1 MNAVADLSTR
11 DVSFFPRPA
20 KPLTS
25 YRKYWAARFGTA
37 KFLPMSR
44 AEMDVLGWDS
54 CDIILVTG
62 DAYVDHPSFGMAVI
76 GRMLEAQGFR
86 VGIIAQPDWQS
97 AEAFKV
103 LGKPNLFWGVTAGN
117 MDSMINRYTA
127 DRKIRTDDAY
137 TPGDIGGKR
146 PDRAAI
152 VYSQRC
158 REAFKDVPII
168 LGGIEGSL
176 RRIAHYDYWS
186 DKVRRS
192 IVVDAKCDLLL
203 YGNAERAIVEI
214 AHRLGARE
222 PVQQI
227 TDVRGTAFV
236 RRPDDASGK
245 GWFEIDSTQVDM
257 PGRVEDHVNPYLTTS
272 EAAAAQ
278 GSSCSSDLGEKLPQN
293 NIINAINNVSNNAIN
308 TRTIAS
314 NNSDSS
320 VGINIQPLKFVQ
332 NPNLAAKKAL
342 KAAEAAQSAAAAL
355 AATQLASQVAMATPR
370 APGTGKLAVPPRD
383 KSVIRL
389 PSFEQVKS
397 DPILYAHANRV
408 LHLETNPGNA
418 RALVQAHGEGVT
430 ARDVWITAPPI
441 PLTTPE
447 MDFVFDL
454 PYARSPHPAYA
465 DENGSHD
472 HATKIPAWEMIRFS
486 VNIMRGCFG
495 GCTFCSITEHEGRI
509 IQSRSEDSVIKELED
524 IRDKVKG
531 FTGTISD
538 LGGPTANMYRI
549 GCKTPEIEAACR
561 KPSCVY
567 PGICSNLNTSHAPL
581 IKMYRR
587 ARALKGVKKILI
599 SSGLRY
605 DLAVQSPEYV
615 KELVTHHVGGYLK
628 IAPEH
633 TEQGPLT
640 KMMKPGI
647 GSYDKFKQMF
657 DKYSLEAGK
666 KQFLVPYFIAAHPGT
681 SDEDMMHLAQWL
693 KKNGFRA
700 DQVQTFYPSPMAT
713 ATAMYHS
720 NRNPLRRVRRE
731 AAAEDT
737 VDIVRGEKRRRL
749 HKAFLR
755 YHDPNNWPVLRE
767 ALKAMGRADL
777 IGNGKQH
784 LIPTFQPL
792 GDGGY
797 QSARKKNST
806 AAPVKSSSS
815 KADAQPVKGR
825 LLTQHTGLP
834 PRRTK

>member
-1 MNAVADLSTR
+1 MNAPV
-11 DVSFFPRPA
+11 DVSFFPRAA

-37 KFLPMSR
+37 PFLPMSR
-44 AEMDVLGWDS
+44 AEMEQLGWDS
-54 CDIILVTG
+54 CDIVLVTG

-76 GRMLEAQGFR
+76 GRVLEAQGFR

-97 AEAFKV
+97 AEPFKA

-127 DRKIRTDDAY
+127 DRKIRSDDAY
-137 TPGDIGGKR
+137 TPGDVGGKR

-158 REAFKDVPII
+158 REAYNDVPIV

-192 IVVDAKCDLLL
+192 IVVDSKCDLLL
-203 YGNAERAIVEI
+203 YGNAERALVEV
-214 AHRLGARE
+214 AHRLAAKV
-222 PVQQI
+222 PVQEI

-236 RRPDDASGK
+236 RRESPHGADTE
-245 GWFEIDSTQVDM
+245 WFEIDSTEVDT
-257 PGRVEDHVNPYLTTS
+257 PGHVEDHINPYLTTS
-272 EAAAAQ
+272 EQAAVKGGTCAKEEGDAPAANP
-278 GSSCSSDLGEKLPQN
+278 S
-293 NIINAINNVSNNAIN
+293 
-308 TRTIAS
+308 
-314 NNSDSS
+314 
-320 VGINIQPLKFVQ
+320 IQPLTFVA
-332 NPNLAAKKAL
+332 NPAL
-342 KAAEAAQSAAAAL
+342 Q
-355 AATQLASQVAMATPR
+355 
-370 APGTGKLAVPPRD
+370 GKTRRPPRERT
-383 KSVIRL
+383 VIRL
-389 PSFEQVKS
+389 PSYEQVKS
-397 DPILYAHANRV
+397 DPVLYAHANRV

-418 RALVQAHGEGVT
+418 RALVQAHGEGST
-430 ARDVWITAPPI
+430 ARDVWLNPPPI
-441 PLTTPE
+441 PLTTAE
-447 MDFVFDL
+447 MDYVFDL

-472 HATKIPAWEMIRFS
+472 GATKIPAWEMIRFS

-509 IQSRSEDSVIKELED
+509 IQSRSEDSVIHELEE

-531 FTGTISD
+531 FTGVISD
-538 LGGPTANMYRI
+538 LGGPTANMYRL
-549 GCKTPEIEAACR
+549 GCRSPEIEAACR

-567 PGICSNLNTSHAPL
+567 PGICQNLHTDHSPL
-581 IKMYRR
+581 VHMYRR
-587 ARALKGVKKILI
+587 ARGLKGIKKILI
-599 SSGLRY
+599 GSGLRY
-605 DLAVQSPEYV
+605 DLAVKSPEYV
-615 KELVTHHVGGYLK
+615 KELVQHHVGGYLK

-633 TEQGPLT
+633 TEQGPLS

-647 GSYDKFKQMF
+647 GSYDRFKQMF
-657 DKYSLEAGK
+657 EKFSAEAGK
-666 KQFLVPYFIAAHPGT
+666 KQFLIPYFIAAHPGT
-681 SDEDMMHLAQWL
+681 RDEDMMNLALWL

-713 ATAMYHS
+713 ATAMYHTGL
-720 NRNPLRRVRRE
+720 NTLKGVHRDERGER
-731 AAAEDT
+731 

-755 YHDPNNWPVLRE
+755 YHDPNNWPLLRE
-767 ALKAMGRADL
+767 ALKTMGRADL
-777 IGNGKQH
+777 IGNGKHH

-792 GDGGY
+792 TDGSY
-797 QSARKKNST
+797 QSARRKNST
-806 AAPVKSSSS
+806 PVAAKPSGAGQT
-815 KADAQPVKGR
+815 KAPVKGR

-834 PRRTK
+834 PRETGSPARPGKTARKPR

>member
-1 MNAVADLSTR
+1 MNAPA
-11 DVSFFPRPA
+11 DVSTFVRAA

-37 KFLPMSR
+37 PILPMSR
-44 AEMDVLGWDS
+44 AEMDKLGWDS
-54 CDIILVTG
+54 CDIVLVTG

-97 AEAFKV
+97 AEPFRA

-127 DRKIRTDDAY
+127 DRKIRSDDAY
-137 TPGDIGGKR
+137 TPGDVGGKR

-158 REAFKDVPII
+158 REAFNEVPIV

-214 AHRLGARE
+214 AHRLAAKE
-222 PVQQI
+222 PVQHI

-236 RRPDDASGK
+236 RRSDDESGQ
-245 GWFEIDSTQVDM
+245 GWFEIDSTQVDA
-257 PGRVEDHVNPYLTTS
+257 PGHVEAHINPYMTTS
-272 EAAAAQ
+272 EQAAQQ
-278 GSSCSSDLGEKLPQN
+278 GSSCSKEDGTVTSRDTNP
-293 NIINAINNVSNNAIN
+293 A
-308 TRTIAS
+308 
-314 NNSDSS
+314 
-320 VGINIQPLKFVQ
+320 IQPLTFMP
-332 NPNLAAKKAL
+332 NPNAPSLYGKGSFK
-342 KAAEAAQSAAAAL
+342 
-355 AATQLASQVAMATPR
+355 VAPR
-370 APGTGKLAVPPRD
+370 ERT
-383 KSVIRL
+383 VIRL
-389 PSFEQVKS
+389 PSYEQVKA
-397 DPILYAHANRV
+397 DAVLYAHANRV

-418 RALVQAHGEGVT
+418 RALVQAHGEGPT
-430 ARDVWITAPPI
+430 ARDVWINPPPI
-441 PLTTPE
+441 PLSTAE

-454 PYARSPHPAYA
+454 PYARSPHPSYA
-465 DENGSHD
+465 DANGSHD
-472 HATKIPAWEMIRFS
+472 GVTKIPAWEMIRFS

-509 IQSRSEDSVIKELED
+509 IQSRSEDSVIREVED
-524 IRDKVKG
+524 IRDKVPG
-531 FTGTISD
+531 FTGVISD

-549 GCKTPEIEAACR
+549 GCKSPEIEAACR

-567 PGICSNLNTSHAPL
+567 PGICQNLNTDHSAL
-581 IKMYRR
+581 IHMYRR
-587 ARALKGVKKILI
+587 ARSLKGIKKILI
-599 SSGLRY
+599 GSGLRY

-615 KELVTHHVGGYLK
+615 KELVQHHVGGYLK

-633 TEQGPLT
+633 TEAGPLT

-657 DKYSLEAGK
+657 DKFSAEVGK
-666 KQFLVPYFIAAHPGT
+666 KQYLIPYFIAAHPGT
-681 SDEDMMHLAQWL
+681 SDEDMMNLAVWL
-693 KKNGFRA
+693 KKNSFRA

-713 ATAMYHS
+713 ATAMYHTG
-720 NRNPLRRVRRE
+720 RNPLRKITHTSE
-731 AAAEDT
+731 G

-755 YHDPNNWPVLRE
+755 YHDPNNWPLLRE
-767 ALKAMGRADL
+767 ALKTLGRADL
-777 IGNGKQH
+777 IGNGKHH
-784 LIPTFQPL
+784 LIPTYQPL
-792 GDGGY
+792 GDGSY
-797 QSARKKNST
+797 TSARRKNST
-806 AAPVKSSSS
+806 PAATKSASVKPVN
-815 KADAQPVKGR
+815 PVKGR

-834 PRRTK
+834 PRENGTPLRAAKSARKTK

>member
-1 MNAVADLSTR
+1 MNAPV
-11 DVSFFPRPA
+11 DVSFFARAA
-20 KPLTS
+20 KPLSS
-25 YRKYWAARFGTA
+25 YKKYWAARFGTA

-44 AEMDVLGWDS
+44 KEMDGLGWDS

-86 VGIIAQPDWQS
+86 VGIIAQPDWTS
-97 AEAFKV
+97 AEAFKA

-127 DRKIRTDDAY
+127 DRKIRSDDAY

-158 REAFKDVPII
+158 REAYKDVPLI

-203 YGNAERAIVEI
+203 YGNAERALVEI
-214 AHRLGARE
+214 AHRLAAKV
-222 PVQQI
+222 PVQEI

-236 RRPDDASGK
+236 RRQDDPTGK
-245 GWFEIDSTQVDM
+245 GWIEITSTTVDE
-257 PGRVEDHVNPYLTTS
+257 PGRVEAHLNPYMTTS
-272 EAAAAQ
+272 ELAAENGATCAKEDDAKAVAQAA
-278 GSSCSSDLGEKLPQN
+278 EKSGALVAMNSGAARAVSTGAAGQN
-293 NIINAINNVSNNAIN
+293 GLNSEANVSIK
-308 TRTIAS
+308 
-314 NNSDSS
+314 
-320 VGINIQPLKFVQ
+320 PLTFFA
-332 NPNLAAKKAL
+332 NPAL
-342 KAAEAAQSAAAAL
+342 HGL
-355 AATQLASQVAMATPR
+355 
-370 APGTGKLAVPPRD
+370 GKVKVPPRD
-383 KSVIRL
+383 RSVIRL
-389 PSFEQVKS
+389 PSYEQVKG
-397 DPILYAHANRV
+397 DPVLYAHANRV

-430 ARDVWITAPPI
+430 ARDVWITPPPI
-441 PLTTPE
+441 PLTTAE
-447 MDFVFDL
+447 MDLVFDL
-454 PYARSPHPAYA
+454 PYARSPHPSYA

-486 VNIMRGCFG
+486 INIMRGCFG

-509 IQSRSEDSVIKELED
+509 IQSRSEDSVIKEIED

-538 LGGPTANMYRI
+538 LGGPTANMYRL
-549 GCKTPEIEAACR
+549 GCRSPEIEAACR

-567 PGICSNLNTSHAPL
+567 PGICQNLTTDHGPL

-587 ARALKGVKKILI
+587 GRALKGIKKILI
-599 SSGLRY
+599 GSGLRY
-605 DLAVQSPEYV
+605 DLAIKSPEYV
-615 KELVTHHVGGYLK
+615 KELVQHHVGGYLK

-647 GSYDKFKQMF
+647 GSYDKFKQLF
-657 DKYSLEAGK
+657 EKFSAEAGK
-666 KQFLVPYFIAAHPGT
+666 KQFLIPYFIAAHPGT
-681 SDEDMMHLAQWL
+681 TDDDMMNLAVWL

-720 NRNPLRRVRRE
+720 GRNTLRRVHRT
-731 AAAEDT
+731 AESSEET
-737 VDIVRGEKRRRL
+737 VDVVRGEKRRRL

-755 YHDPNNWPVLRE
+755 YHDPANWPLLRD

-777 IGNGKQH
+777 VGNGKHH

-792 GDGGY
+792 NDAGY

-806 AAPVKSSSS
+806 PVALKLPTA
-815 KADAQPVKGR
+815 KPVKGR

-834 PRRTK
+834 PRDNGAGRTAGKTSVRKQR